1 MITGSSDVFIHSL
14 IGGKPVETARMWQ
27 EEFKKKKSDILQ
39 RSFLW
44 EQHYYWKSFTG
55 VWVRR
60 FPKETLKK
68 MFSSIYSSLHLK
80 FTVEEKHFVLKT

>member
-27 EEFKKKKSDILQ
+27 EEFLKKKSDILQ

-44 EQHYYWKSFTG
+44 EQHYY
-55 VWVRR
+55 
-60 FPKETLKK
+60 
-68 MFSSIYSSLHLK
+68 
-80 FTVEEKHFVLKT
+80 